1 MCHGKFPAKPTN
13 TGVLMQNKPLYYFS
27 KTSTVCLIIIAAGI
41 VAAFLVYTKA
51 LMIPLII
58 SIFLYTILAQMTL
71 FLRHK
76 FSFPKWLALTVAILL
91 FVACF
96 VGVVAFTVNS
106 FEEFFKG
113 SELYRQNLIATVS
126 DLLSRLQGHGIP
138 VDKNVIVGYVHDLP
152 IFNWVRNVG
161 GKIFSLFS
169 NFTLIIL
176 FMTFFLFGSKKTPP
190 ITNPA
195 IKEMLANV
203 SVYLSV
209 KLMAS
214 IVTGILVAGVLFGFQ
229 VKLAAVFALF
239 AFLLNFIPSVGS
251 IIAVLL
257 PIPVLFLQF
266 GLGPNFWVILGLL
279 SAIEFVIGSL
289 VEPRFLGEGMDLHPA
304 VVVGS
309 LIFWTLLWGAPG
321 AFLSVPI
328 TGSIKIILS
337 KMKLTRPM
345 AEFLAGRLPH

>member
-1 MCHGKFPAKPTN
+1 
-13 TGVLMQNKPLYYFS
+13 MQNKPLYYFS

-41 VAAFLVYTKA
+41 VAAFLAYTKA

-58 SIFLYTILAQMTL
+58 SIFFYTILAQMTL
-71 FLRHK
+71 FLRQQ
-76 FSFPKWLALTVAILL
+76 FSFPRWLALTVAILL
-91 FVACF
+91 FTAF
-96 VGVVAFTVNS
+96 FTGVIVFTVNS
-106 FEEFFKG
+106 VGEFLKG
-113 SELYRQNLIATVS
+113 TEIYRQNLIATIS
-126 DLLSRLQGHGIP
+126 DLLNRLQEHGITL
-138 VDKNVIVGYVHDLP
+138 DKNFIEEYLHNLP
-152 IFNWVRNVG
+152 LFNWVRNVG
-161 GKIFSLFS
+161 GKLFSVLS

-214 IVTGILVAGVLFGFQ
+214 LITGVLAAIVLVGFN
-229 VKLAAVFALF
+229 VKLAVLFALF

-251 IIAVLL
+251 ILAVLL

-266 GLGPNFWVILGLL
+266 GFGPRFFVVIGLL
-279 SAIEFVIGSL
+279 STIEFIIGNL

-304 VVVGS
+304 AVVAS
-309 LIFWTLLWGAPG
+309 LIFWTLIWGAPG

-328 TGSIKIILS
+328 TASIKIVLS
-337 KMKLTRPM
+337 KIKLTRPV